1 MARAANFFWKFFY
14 VFSFFLQAT
23 RIAVGVFREFLKET
37 EQDENFERFEPEF
50 LNQQLDSFY
59 ANARTKK
66 GEFYKKNSFSS
77 IRFGI
82 ARHLKMESDV
92 DIIDDQRFRTSNM
105 TYKAALVEL
114 KRIGKGS
121 VDHHPEIT
129 PQDLKKLYD
138 SFKTDSAVE
147 LQEKVL
153 FDIIYYLC
161 RRGRE
166 NLRDMS
172 KDTFA
177 IWEKPM
183 CVKSRTN

>member
-1 MARAANFFWKFFY
+1 M
-14 VFSFFLQAT
+14 T
-23 RIAVGVFREFLKET
+23 VGVFREFVKET
-37 EQDENFERFEPEF
+37 EQDENFERFQPEF

-66 GEFYKKNSFSS
+66 GEFDKTSFSS

-114 KRIGKGS
+114 KRIRKGS

-147 LQEKVL
+147 L
-153 FDIIYYLC
+153 
-161 RRGRE
+161 
-166 NLRDMS
+166 
-172 KDTFA
+172 
-177 IWEKPM
+177 
-183 CVKSRTN
+183 